1 METRMS
7 PIDQCLHNLSYH
19 RPDPES
25 DVMERMDALR
35 LEAKKFALHVA
46 LQTKG
51 IDMPRE
57 LQMAYRSLEDALM
70 YAIAGLAR
78 HG

>member
-25 DVMERMDALR
+25 DVMERMETLR
-35 LEAKKFALHVA
+35 GEARNLAAHIA
-46 LQTKG
+46 QQTKG